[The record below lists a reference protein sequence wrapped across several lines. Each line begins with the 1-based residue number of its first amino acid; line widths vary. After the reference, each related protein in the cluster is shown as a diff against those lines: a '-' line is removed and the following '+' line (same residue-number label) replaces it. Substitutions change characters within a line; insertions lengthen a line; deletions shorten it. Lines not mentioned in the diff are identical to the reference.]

1 MAKYKSG
8 MLSIGLVSKITGASI
23 RQIDYWTSLG
33 LLKATDYPDHNGW
46 RGYNF
51 RDTLRVAVIGKL
63 RAEGVSLSTIR
74 AISKHLSRE
83 GDDLLHSGKLV
94 AHGTKVYVR
103 PSLDQAYDAVSGQ
116 TTFLFVDLGK
126 LSPPIEEEFRKAGA
140 V

>member
-8 MLSIGLVSKITGASI
+8 KLSIGLVSKITGASI

-33 LLKATDYPDHNGW
+33 LLKASDYPDHKGW
-46 RGYNF
+46 RGYSF
-51 RDTLRVAVIGKL
+51 PDTVRIRVIAELRGQ
-63 RAEGVSLSTIR
+63 GVSLETIKV
-74 AISKHLSRE
+74 ISEYLSGE
-83 GDDLLHSGKLV
+83 GEDLLASGKLV

-103 PSLDQAYDAVSGQ
+103 PSLGQAYDAVSGQ

-126 LSPPIEEEFRKAGA
+126 LSQPIKEEFRKAGA